1 MKFIRVLKANN
12 KEYQDMVQDVVDN
25 FEKIT
30 GTPIEKIFNEPG
42 EDIPLFDDM
51 VIMKTF
57 PKIKNYVLKKY
68 DIDISRY
75 NDFLYD
81 LDDRLSNLY
90 PY

>member
-1 MKFIRVLKANN
+1 MLLIILK
-12 KEYQDMVQDVVDN
+12 
-25 FEKIT
+25 KIT
-30 GTPIEKIFNEPG
+30 GTPIEKVFNEPG
-42 EDIPLFDDM
+42 EDISLFDDTI
-51 VIMKTF
+51 IMKTF